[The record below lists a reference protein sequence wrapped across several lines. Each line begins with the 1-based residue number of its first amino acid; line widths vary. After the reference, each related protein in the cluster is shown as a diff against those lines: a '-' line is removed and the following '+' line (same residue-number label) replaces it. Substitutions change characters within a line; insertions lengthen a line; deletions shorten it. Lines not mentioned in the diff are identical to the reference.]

1 MEKLKYTK
9 FKTLLISSFICISII
24 PVVLL
29 GLFIF
34 HLSKQE
40 LIRQSEKQMWQNAEN
55 VSDILDEKLDYI
67 EEFSLKIN
75 VDTRIYKIFQ
85 NLDTSDSMQLE
96 SASQEISKILLD
108 YLPWNNTVYSTHIVT
123 PYYQFGEK
131 EKNYYPNY
139 SFMGSKIQ
147 KAADEANGKLVWIP
161 AYNYMDMFSIE
172 DMPRDFLEY
181 EHVFTAVRK
190 LQLSRVE
197 SGHIEHLENKTDQ
210 MYLVVNFTEDNLNNM
225 LKKYTKANSQI
236 LYYIMSEDGSVVGPY
251 GENESKLFRNVTAA
265 DMGITENKGT
275 VKYYGANNQEY
286 IVTYSKSMVTGWY
299 TLAMIPVNVFSKN
312 IATDLTRAILI
323 LVTIEIILSVTT
335 AVLISRKIGKK
346 VYKPLHMIEKTGEG
360 NFTARIVYDNTYNK
374 KTRMVSLEGEAY
386 FEVAKDKEKP
396 FIVKANGINVQALG
410 TSFNIRAHKD
420 DKSVAVILISG
431 KVKVDDGRHEA
442 YMKPNERLVC
452 NLTNG
457 QFEKSELHPN
467 ASNLLWRS
475 NELALY
481 GESFEEICTML
492 TRMYNCKFIFK
503 NEKAKQYTYHGIIKN
518 GSLNNVLEYISQAGG
533 INYKIE
539 SDNTIII
546 Y

>member
-1 MEKLKYTK
+1 MFWQAYRYILQNMDKKDSHIELLDRFFRGLTSPEEDVQLKSWIKRPDFQQKFSAYYQQCWALAPDTMDKAVQNEMFTELLSQIGRYAAVACIILAVGSGAYYAGVKRPADDANTEVTMSVSNGQKADIILADGTK
-9 FKTLLISSFICISII
+9 
-24 PVVLL
+24 V
-29 GLFIF
+29 
-34 HLSKQE
+34 
-40 LIRQSEKQMWQNAEN
+40 
-55 VSDILDEKLDYI
+55 YI
-67 EEFSLKIN
+67 N
-75 VDTRIYKIFQ
+75 
-85 NLDTSDSMQLE
+85 SDS
-96 SASQEISKILLD
+96 
-108 YLPWNNTVYSTHIVT
+108 
-123 PYYQFGEK
+123 
-131 EKNYYPNY
+131 
-139 SFMGSKIQ
+139 
-147 KAADEANGKLVWIP
+147 
-161 AYNYMDMFSIE
+161 
-172 DMPRDFLEY
+172 
-181 EHVFTAVRK
+181 
-190 LQLSRVE
+190 
-197 SGHIEHLENKTDQ
+197 
-210 MYLVVNFTEDNLNNM
+210 
-225 LKKYTKANSQI
+225 
-236 LYYIMSEDGSVVGPY
+236 
-251 GENESKLFRNVTAA
+251 
-265 DMGITENKGT
+265 
-275 VKYYGANNQEY
+275 
-286 IVTYSKSMVTGWY
+286 
-299 TLAMIPVNVFSKN
+299 
-312 IATDLTRAILI
+312 
-323 LVTIEIILSVTT
+323 
-335 AVLISRKIGKK
+335 
-346 VYKPLHMIEKTGEG
+346 
-360 NFTARIVYDNTYNK
+360 RIVYDNAYNK
-374 KTRMVSLEGEAY
+374 KTRIVSLEGEAY

-467 ASNLLWRS
+467 ANNLLWRS

>member
-1 MEKLKYTK
+1 MKSWIKQPDFQQKFSAYYQQCWALAPDTMDKAVQNEMFTELLSQIDASSTTETKVLKTRNRFLRQIGRYAAVACIILAVGSGAYYAGVKRPADDANTEV
-9 FKTLLISSFICISII
+9 TMSVSNGRRPTSFWLTAQRSTSIPI
-24 PVVLL
+24 
-29 GLFIF
+29 
-34 HLSKQE
+34 QE
-40 LIRQSEKQMWQNAEN
+40 LYMTT
-55 VSDILDEKLDYI
+55 LT
-67 EEFSLKIN
+67 
-75 VDTRIYKIFQ
+75 TRKHVW
-85 NLDTSDSMQLE
+85 S
-96 SASQEISKILLD
+96 
-108 YLPWNNTVYSTHIVT
+108 PW
-123 PYYQFGEK
+123 K
-131 EKNYYPNY
+131 ERP
-139 SFMGSKIQ
+139 I
-147 KAADEANGKLVWIP
+147 
-161 AYNYMDMFSIE
+161 
-172 DMPRDFLEY
+172 
-181 EHVFTAVRK
+181 
-190 LQLSRVE
+190 
-197 SGHIEHLENKTDQ
+197 
-210 MYLVVNFTEDNLNNM
+210 
-225 LKKYTKANSQI
+225 
-236 LYYIMSEDGSVVGPY
+236 
-251 GENESKLFRNVTAA
+251 
-265 DMGITENKGT
+265 
-275 VKYYGANNQEY
+275 
-286 IVTYSKSMVTGWY
+286 
-299 TLAMIPVNVFSKN
+299 
-312 IATDLTRAILI
+312 
-323 LVTIEIILSVTT
+323 
-335 AVLISRKIGKK
+335 
-346 VYKPLHMIEKTGEG
+346 
-360 NFTARIVYDNTYNK
+360 
-374 KTRMVSLEGEAY
+374 

>member
-1 MEKLKYTK
+1 MK
-9 FKTLLISSFICISII
+9 INSII
-24 PVVLL
+24 DLV
-29 GLFIF
+29 
-34 HLSKQE
+34 K
-40 LIRQSEKQMWQNAEN
+40 
-55 VSDILDEKLDYI
+55 D
-67 EEFSLKIN
+67 
-75 VDTRIYKIFQ
+75 
-85 NLDTSDSMQLE
+85 LDTSRQTKNLNKLL
-96 SASQEISKILLD
+96 IRILLHLQVEFSRYILQNMD
-108 YLPWNNTVYSTHIVT
+108 KKDSHIELLDRFFRGLTSPEEDVQLKSWIKQ
-123 PYYQFGEK
+123 PDFQQKFSAYYQQCWALAPDTMDKAVQNEMFTELLSQIDASSTTETKVLKTRNRFLRQIGRYAAVACIILAVGSGA
-131 EKNYYPNY
+131 YYAGVKRPADDANTEVTM
-139 SFMGSKIQ
+139 SVSNGQ
-147 KAADEANGKLVWIP
+147 KAD
-161 AYNYMDMFSIE
+161 
-172 DMPRDFLEY
+172 
-181 EHVFTAVRK
+181 
-190 LQLSRVE
+190 
-197 SGHIEHLENKTDQ
+197 
-210 MYLVVNFTEDNLNNM
+210 
-225 LKKYTKANSQI
+225 
-236 LYYIMSEDGSVVGPY
+236 
-251 GENESKLFRNVTAA
+251 
-265 DMGITENKGT
+265 
-275 VKYYGANNQEY
+275 
-286 IVTYSKSMVTGWY
+286 
-299 TLAMIPVNVFSKN
+299 
-312 IATDLTRAILI
+312 
-323 LVTIEIILSVTT
+323 IILADGT
-335 AVLISRKIGKK
+335 K
-346 VYKPLHMIEKTGEG
+346 VYI
-360 NFTARIVYDNTYNK
+360 NSDSRIVYDNTYNK

>member
-1 MEKLKYTK
+1 MDKAVQNEMFTELLSQIDASSTTETKVLKTRNRFLRQIGRYAAVACIILAVGSGAYYAGVKRPADDANTEVTMSVSNGQKADIILADGTK
-9 FKTLLISSFICISII
+9 
-24 PVVLL
+24 V
-29 GLFIF
+29 
-34 HLSKQE
+34 
-40 LIRQSEKQMWQNAEN
+40 
-55 VSDILDEKLDYI
+55 YI
-67 EEFSLKIN
+67 N
-75 VDTRIYKIFQ
+75 
-85 NLDTSDSMQLE
+85 SDS
-96 SASQEISKILLD
+96 
-108 YLPWNNTVYSTHIVT
+108 
-123 PYYQFGEK
+123 
-131 EKNYYPNY
+131 
-139 SFMGSKIQ
+139 
-147 KAADEANGKLVWIP
+147 
-161 AYNYMDMFSIE
+161 
-172 DMPRDFLEY
+172 
-181 EHVFTAVRK
+181 
-190 LQLSRVE
+190 
-197 SGHIEHLENKTDQ
+197 
-210 MYLVVNFTEDNLNNM
+210 
-225 LKKYTKANSQI
+225 
-236 LYYIMSEDGSVVGPY
+236 
-251 GENESKLFRNVTAA
+251 
-265 DMGITENKGT
+265 
-275 VKYYGANNQEY
+275 
-286 IVTYSKSMVTGWY
+286 
-299 TLAMIPVNVFSKN
+299 
-312 IATDLTRAILI
+312 
-323 LVTIEIILSVTT
+323 
-335 AVLISRKIGKK
+335 
-346 VYKPLHMIEKTGEG
+346 
-360 NFTARIVYDNTYNK
+360 RIVYDNTYNK

-410 TSFNIRAHKD
+410 TSFNIVHIKTI
-420 DKSVAVILISG
+420 KSVAVILISG

>member
-1 MEKLKYTK
+1 MFWQAYRYILQNMDKKDSHIELLSQIDASSTTETKVLKTRNRFLRQIGRYAAVA
-9 FKTLLISSFICISII
+9 CIILAVGSGAYYAGVKR
-24 PVVLL
+24 PADDANTEVTM
-29 GLFIF
+29 
-34 HLSKQE
+34 S
-40 LIRQSEKQMWQNAEN
+40 
-55 VSDILDEKLDYI
+55 VS
-67 EEFSLKIN
+67 N
-75 VDTRIYKIFQ
+75 
-85 NLDTSDSMQLE
+85 
-96 SASQEISKILLD
+96 
-108 YLPWNNTVYSTHIVT
+108 
-123 PYYQFGEK
+123 G
-131 EKNYYPNY
+131 
-139 SFMGSKIQ
+139 Q
-147 KAADEANGKLVWIP
+147 KAD
-161 AYNYMDMFSIE
+161 
-172 DMPRDFLEY
+172 
-181 EHVFTAVRK
+181 
-190 LQLSRVE
+190 
-197 SGHIEHLENKTDQ
+197 
-210 MYLVVNFTEDNLNNM
+210 
-225 LKKYTKANSQI
+225 
-236 LYYIMSEDGSVVGPY
+236 
-251 GENESKLFRNVTAA
+251 
-265 DMGITENKGT
+265 
-275 VKYYGANNQEY
+275 
-286 IVTYSKSMVTGWY
+286 
-299 TLAMIPVNVFSKN
+299 
-312 IATDLTRAILI
+312 
-323 LVTIEIILSVTT
+323 IILADGT
-335 AVLISRKIGKK
+335 K
-346 VYKPLHMIEKTGEG
+346 V
-360 NFTARIVYDNTYNK
+360 TYNK

-467 ASNLLWRS
+467 ASYLLWRS